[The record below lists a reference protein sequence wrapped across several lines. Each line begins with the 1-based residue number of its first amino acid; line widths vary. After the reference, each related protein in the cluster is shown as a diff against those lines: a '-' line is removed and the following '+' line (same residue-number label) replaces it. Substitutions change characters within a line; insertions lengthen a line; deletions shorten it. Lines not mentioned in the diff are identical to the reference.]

1 MGKEISEDYYD
12 GSTKRDISR
21 INESRNAESRMQV
34 HSTDVQKQKTRTYN
48 DEVSNLN
55 KRRTYN
61 SDTSIK
67 NGTSNSNN
75 VKYTIQ
81 EGKNNS
87 LNIKDDVI
95 KNTQ

>member
-1 MGKEISEDYYD
+1 MTVQQKEIYQELMNQ
-12 GSTKRDISR
+12 GMPKAGCKFIALMFK
-21 INESRNAESRMQV
+21 N
-34 HSTDVQKQKTRTYN
+34 KKTRTYN